1 MASKLLPTEPIWSTG
16 TTGKGEY
23 LSAGQRKAIFRKRK
37 ISAGGSPLKGGAI
50 VPKMGGG
57 LVPVSRSIVPSTG
70 IASSIQPPE
79 QEEEK
84 VGSNGIFAE
93 LRDKIAVNAK
103 KITIIK
109 KTLQNHA
116 STLGQKLPGSELD
129 DISKGIQDIGNALSL
144 DFANRIAEH
153 KGEINKLKLGA
164 NKQEL
169 ADEEAGLEKKRTNI
183 FSGIKETAAKIMA
196 PATSMFDKIK
206 EFLLT
211 IFAGQLVTGAF
222 EWLKDPK
229 NQKALQGFFNWV
241 QKHWK
246 WIAGAAIVGASA
258 IVIRKVMKIV
268 KAIRQVVR
276 FLKNGIKVALSIF
289 KYGPKIGKLFKR
301 AVIAAG
307 GKQLAKKMFGKQTTK
322 AVTKQVTKEAAE
334 QVTKKVVTK
343 SLTKVASKTAAKGV
357 GKTLLKK
364 IPLVGLGMGILF
376 AVDRLRKGDWG
387 GALLEVGSGIAST
400 IPGVGTGV
408 SLALDA
414 ALIAKDVTQARSITG
429 GDKIDAARET
439 GGPVTKGQNVLVGEG
454 GPEVIT
460 ASFTGTVQNA
470 HKTAQII
477 SQDVGASDF
486 NMIPIDLGTIKA
498 DPPVMPKLRSG
509 KTNEPT
515 QVLSFDVNNPY
526 IDAVP
531 ELLGIDI

>member
-1 MASKLLPTEPIWSTG
+1 VASKLLPTEPIWSTG

-57 LVPVSRSIVPSTG
+57 LVPVTRSIVPSSG

-84 VGSNGIFAE
+84 VGGNGIFAE

-129 DISKGIQDIGNALSL
+129 EVSKGIKDIGNALSL

-164 NKQEL
+164 KKDEL
-169 ADEEAGLEKKRTNI
+169 TDEEAKLEKKRKSL
-183 FSGIKETAAKIMA
+183 FGGVKETAGKIMA
-196 PATSMFDKIK
+196 PAVSMFDKIK
-206 EFLLT
+206 EFLLN
-211 IFAGQLVTGAF
+211 IFAGQLVSTAF
-222 EWLKDPK
+222 DWLKDPK
-229 NQKALQGFFNWV
+229 NREAISGFFKWV

-246 WIAGAAIVGASA
+246 WIAGAAIVGATA
-258 IVIRKVMKIV
+258 LIVRKVMQVV
-268 KAIRQVVR
+268 KAIRGIVR
-276 FLKNGIKVALSIF
+276 FLKNAIKVAKTVIKQGAKALKNVAKIL
-289 KYGPKIGKLFKR
+289 KIGSKP
-301 AVIAAG
+301 AS
-307 GKQLAKKMFGKQTTK
+307 K
-322 AVTKQVTKEAAE
+322 AITKQVSKKVSKE
-334 QVTKKVVTK
+334 VTKKVAKKAVTK
-343 SLTKVASKTAAKGV
+343 SLTKVATKSAAKGV
-357 GKTLLKK
+357 GKSILKK
-364 IPLVGLGMGILF
+364 IPFVGLGMGIIF
-376 AVDRLRKGDWG
+376 AADRLRKGDWG
-387 GALLEVGSGIAST
+387 GALLEVASGAAST

-414 ALIAKDVTQARSITG
+414 ALIAKDVHQARSITG
-429 GDKIDAARET
+429 GDKIDAAREI

-477 SQDVGASDF
+477 SQDLGASEI
-486 NMIPIDLGTIKA
+486 NMVPMDMGKIKT
-498 DPPVMPKLRSG
+498 PPPEMPKLSMG
-509 KTNEPT
+509 GTNEPT
-515 QVLSFDVNNPY
+515 KVTSTNSVNPY
-526 IDAVP
+526 MIKVP